1 MTIICAFYPE
11 DEFLEEEIM
20 DIYIHICG
28 GRNSVNLTLQRRY
41 YGIIEA
47 KNNNGLM
54 YMYFTNRKER
64 SMNDLRLTEFSINL
78 SYKVNP
84 TRS

>member
-20 DIYIHICG
+20 VIYIHICG
-28 GRNSVNLTLQRRY
+28 GRNFVNLTLQRRY
-41 YGIIEA
+41 LGIIEA

-64 SMNDLRLTEFSINL
+64 SMNDLIRLTEFSINL
-78 SYKVNP
+78 
-84 TRS
+84 